1 MENLLELLRKY
12 NMTNADVLSTSGSPL
27 ATTNLSDNEMNIGV
41 SQGMGLDNESLLG
54 SDKQTNKTLSL
65 MGLLSSPE
73 ALTGLGLISAGM
85 KGQGIGEA
93 ALPSFVQGLNVSSTV
108 RAMTKEQEQQKAIDE
123 FAGKVPEQY
132 KPLFKAFPKET
143 MKLLLT
149 PKTPTIS
156 GEALKVAGKLQ
167 GLNTTEFKE
176 AFKKLSKV
184 EQDLYN
190 KEIIGNQDLTSMF
203 LKEAL
208 EGGNLG
214 NYAQKQKAMTATK
227 EEPVAVDIKSTDVFK
242 KYKEANPNVSDE
254 ALIDAI
260 KKKYPNK

>member
-27 ATTNLSDNEMNIGV
+27 ATTNLSNDEMNIGV

-93 ALPSFVQGLNVSSTV
+93 ALPSFVEGLKISSAVKTL
-108 RAMTKEQEQQKAIDE
+108 TKEQEQEKNIAA
-123 FAGKVPEQY
+123 FADKVPEQY
-132 KPLFKAFPKET
+132 KALFKAFPKET

-167 GLNTTEFKE
+167 GLNATEFKE
-176 AFKKLSKV
+176 AFGKLSKV

-190 KEIIGNQDLTSMF
+190 KEITGNQDIVSQLLAMS
-203 LKEAL
+203 
-208 EGGNLG
+208 GGNLAD
-214 NYAQKQKAMTATK
+214 YAQKQKGVTTTAAA
-227 EEPVAVDIKSTDVFK
+227 PIDIKSTDVFK

-254 ALIDAI
+254 LLIDAI
-260 KKKYPNK
+260 KKKFPNK

>member
-1 MENLLELLRKY
+1 MDSLTELLKKY
-12 NMTNADVLSTSGSPL
+12 YGYGINDQLSSNEQADS
-27 ATTNLSDNEMNIGV
+27 E
-41 SQGMGLDNESLLG
+41 MGLGQDMGVKNQSLLG
-54 SDKQTNKTLSL
+54 SDKKTNNTLSL
-65 MGLLSSPE
+65 MGLLGSPE

-85 KGQGIGEA
+85 KGQNIGEA
-93 ALPSFVQGLNVSSTV
+93 ALPSFVEGLKVSSAV
-108 RAMTKEQEQQKAIDE
+108 RTFTKEQEQQKAIDE
-123 FAGKVPEQY
+123 FGSQVPEQY
-132 KPLFKAFPKET
+132 KPLFKAFPRET

-149 PKTPTIS
+149 PKTSTIS

-167 GLNTTEFKE
+167 GLNTIEFKE

-214 NYAQKQKAMTATK
+214 NYAQKQKAAAAPVA
-227 EEPVAVDIKSTDVFK
+227 PVAVDIKSTDVFK
-242 KYKEANPNVSDE
+242 KYKEANPTVSDE
-254 ALIDAI
+254 LLIDAI
-260 KKKYPNK
+260 KKKFPNK

>member
-1 MENLLELLRKY
+1 MENITDLLKKY
-12 NMTNADVLSTSGSPL
+12 YGFGGTLGFTGSENVDASGNQDTGLTNE
-27 ATTNLSDNEMNIGV
+27 N
-41 SQGMGLDNESLLG
+41 LLG

-93 ALPSFVQGLNVSSTV
+93 ALPSFVEGLKISSAVKTL
-108 RAMTKEQEQQKAIDE
+108 TKEQEQEKNIAA
-123 FAGKVPEQY
+123 FADKVPEQY
-132 KPLFKAFPKET
+132 KELFKAFPRET

-149 PKTPTIS
+149 PTKSTIS
-156 GEALKVAGKLQ
+156 GEALKVAAKLQ
-167 GLNTTEFKE
+167 GLNKNEFKE

-214 NYAQKQKAMTATK
+214 NYAQKQKAMTSTK
-227 EEPVAVDIKSTDVFK
+227 EAPVAVDIKSTDVFK

>member
-93 ALPSFVQGLNVSSTV
+93 ALPSFVEGLKISSAVKTL
-108 RAMTKEQEQQKAIDE
+108 TKEQEQEKNIAA
-123 FAGKVPEQY
+123 FADKVPEQY
-132 KPLFKAFPKET
+132 KELFKAFPKET
-143 MKLLLT
+143 MKLLLS

-156 GEALKVAGKLQ
+156 GEALKVAAKLQ
-167 GLNTTEFKE
+167 GLNKNEFNKV
-176 AFKKLSKV
+176 FNSLSKV

-190 KEIIGNQDLTSMF
+190 NQILGRQDVLSKLNIDLNQPQNEPTQVKKTTGNIPTLEEYVSKNKTANPSFSEDF
-203 LKEAL
+203 LI
-208 EGGNLG
+208 
-214 NYAQKQKAMTATK
+214 Q
-227 EEPVAVDIKSTDVFK
+227 
-242 KYKEANPNVSDE
+242 KYKE
-254 ALIDAI
+254 
-260 KKKYPNK
+260 KYNIQ

>member
-12 NMTNADVLSTSGSPL
+12 NMTNADVLSTSDSPL
-27 ATTNLSDNEMNIGV
+27 ATTNLSNDEMNIGV
-41 SQGMGLDNESLLG
+41 SQGMGLENESLLG

-93 ALPSFVQGLNVSSTV
+93 ALPSFVEGLKISSAVKTL
-108 RAMTKEQEQQKAIDE
+108 TKEQEQEKNIAA
-123 FAGKVPEQY
+123 FADKVPEQY
-132 KPLFKAFPKET
+132 KALFKAFPKET

-167 GLNTTEFKE
+167 GLNATEFKE
-176 AFKKLSKV
+176 AFGKLSKV

-190 KEIIGNQDLTSMF
+190 KEITGNQDIVSQLLAMS
-203 LKEAL
+203 
-208 EGGNLG
+208 GGNLAD
-214 NYAQKQKAMTATK
+214 YAQKQKGVTTTA
-227 EEPVAVDIKSTDVFK
+227 PAPIDIKSTDVFK

-254 ALIDAI
+254 LLIDAI
-260 KKKYPNK
+260 KKKFPNK

>member
-1 MENLLELLRKY
+1 METLTELLKKY
-12 NMTNADVLSTSGSPL
+12 YGYGANDELGLTESTSVNGGL
-27 ATTNLSDNEMNIGV
+27 EQD
-41 SQGMGLDNESLLG
+41 MGLQNKSLLG
-54 SDKQTNKTLSL
+54 SDRKTNNTLSL
-65 MGLLSSPE
+65 MGLLGSPE

-93 ALPSFVQGLNVSSTV
+93 ALPSFVEGLKVSSAV
-108 RAMTKEQEQQKAIDE
+108 RTFTKEQEQQKAIDE
-123 FAGKVPEQY
+123 FAGQVPEQY

-149 PKTPTIS
+149 PKTSTIS

-167 GLNTTEFKE
+167 GLNTIEFKE

-214 NYAQKQKAMTATK
+214 NYAQKQKAAAAPVA
-227 EEPVAVDIKSTDVFK
+227 PVAVDIKSTDIFK
-242 KYKEANPNVSDE
+242 KYKEANPTVSDE
-254 ALIDAI
+254 LLIDAI
-260 KKKYPNK
+260 KKKFPNK

>member
-1 MENLLELLRKY
+1 MENITDLLKKY
-12 NMTNADVLSTSGSPL
+12 YGFGGTLGFTGSENVDASGNQDTGLTNE
-27 ATTNLSDNEMNIGV
+27 N
-41 SQGMGLDNESLLG
+41 LLG

-73 ALTGLGLISAGM
+73 ALTGLGLISAGI

-123 FAGKVPEQY
+123 FASQVPEQY

-149 PKTPTIS
+149 PKTPTLS

-167 GLNTTEFKE
+167 GLNPTEFKD
-176 AFKKLSKV
+176 AFGKLSKV

-190 KEIIGNQDLTSMF
+190 KEIAGNQDIVSQLLAMSGGDLSKYAQTQKGTTVT
-203 LKEAL
+203 KEA
-208 EGGNLG
+208 
-214 NYAQKQKAMTATK
+214 
-227 EEPVAVDIKSTDVFK
+227 PVAADIKSTDIFK
-242 KYKEANPNVSDE
+242 KYKQANPNVSDE
-254 ALIDAI
+254 LLIEEI
-260 KKKYPNK
+260 KKKFPNK